1 MPNVLTR
8 KPRHPFAPDDLV
20 RAIEPFTGTHDG
32 APFVLNPGDPPLR
45 GDHPIVRAYP
55 DFFMAEGDE
64 QARAAYWERRYAEQ
78 AAEREAAA
86 AEEAK
91 ARAEFLKKVEARAD
105 QLEAEERAADE
116 RDRRVLEAKRAEGVE
131 RRKRQEREA
140 AQDEEKRVEW
150 AAAAEV
156 ARRLGADEAA

>member
-8 KPRHPFAPDDLV
+8 KPRHPFEPDDLV

-32 APFVLNPGDPPLR
+32 APFVLNPTDPPLR

-64 QARAAYWERRYAEQ
+64 QARAAYFERRYAEQ
-78 AAEREAAA
+78 AAEREAAE
-86 AEEAK
+86 AEQAK
-91 ARAEFLKKVEARAD
+91 QRAEFQKRVQKRAD
-105 QLEAEERAADE
+105 ELERGEREADE
-116 RDRRVLEAKRAEGVE
+116 RDRQYLAAQIAAGKE
-131 RRKRQEREA
+131 RRERQEREA
-140 AQDEEKRVEW
+140 AQDAEKRVDW

-156 ARRLGADEAA
+156 ARRLAADEAA